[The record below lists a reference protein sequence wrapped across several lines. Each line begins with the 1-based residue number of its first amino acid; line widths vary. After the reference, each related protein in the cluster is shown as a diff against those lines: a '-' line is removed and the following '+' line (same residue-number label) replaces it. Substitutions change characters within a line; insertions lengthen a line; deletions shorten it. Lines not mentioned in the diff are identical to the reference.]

1 MDKSDKKLYMDK
13 LKRVTDGTFYITLQK
28 YLEARIEELDSQW
41 AGDTGIDLFRQL
53 QGRKMEVQDILK
65 QLTREPI
72 KLQRLDSYGD

>member
-1 MDKSDKKLYMDK
+1 LDKSDKKLYMDK